1 MGGGECRTGLGDDST
16 GGDVSAPEYHVLLGL
31 HGGIELY
38 CLLAAVGQLL
48 HQHTVCAL
56 GQGCAGHDA
65 GRTASRQGR
74 SGGISGVELHG
85 HGQGDGCFAA
95 GTGGVGAVQGV
106 AVEGAAVKGRL
117 VHPGRKRPGGNAA
130 ARFVQRDGL
139 RLRPRQSRSGIQHA
153 AQRLRG
159 RAERLFHKKSS
170 KCPATPG
177 LPWLRRGAA
186 GIHIKRQA
194 EKEAEAS

>member
-1 MGGGECRTGLGDDST
+1 MGGGEYRTGFGDDST
-16 GGDVSAPEYHVLLGL
+16 GGDVSAPEYHVLLGF

-38 CLLAAVGQLL
+38 RLLATVGQFL

-65 GRTASRQGR
+65 GRTAHRQRR

-106 AVEGAAVKGRL
+106 AVEGTAVKGRL
-117 VHPGRKRPGGNAA
+117 VHPGRKRPGSNPA

-159 RAERLFHKKSS
+159 RAERLFHKKILQMPGHTR
-170 KCPATPG
+170 PAM
-177 LPWLRRGAA
+177 AQA
-186 GIHIKRQA
+186 GRSGDPYK
-194 EKEAEAS
+194 KTG

>member
-38 CLLAAVGQLL
+38 HLLAAVGQLL

-65 GRTASRQGR
+65 GRTASRQRR
-74 SGGISGVELHG
+74 SGGISGVELHS

-95 GTGGVGAVQGV
+95 GTGGVGTVQGV

-130 ARFVQRDGL
+130 VRFVQRDGL

-170 KCPATPG
+170 KCPTTPG
-177 LPWLRRGAA
+177 LLWLRRGAA
-186 GIHIKRQA
+186 GIHIKRQVK
-194 EKEAEAS
+194 KEAETF

>member
-1 MGGGECRTGLGDDST
+1 MGGGEYRTGLSDDST
-16 GGDVSAPEYHVLLGL
+16 GGNVSAPEYHVLLGL

-38 CLLAAVGQLL
+38 RLLAAVGQLL

-65 GRTASRQGR
+65 GRTASRQRR

-117 VHPGRKRPGGNAA
+117 VHPGRKRPSGNAA
-130 ARFVQRDGL
+130 ARFVQRDDL
-139 RLRPRQSRSGIQHA
+139 CLRPRQSRRGIQHA
-153 AQRLRG
+153 VQRLRG
-159 RAERLFHKKSS
+159 RTERLFHKKILQMPGHTR
-170 KCPATPG
+170 PAM
-177 LPWLRRGAA
+177 AQA
-186 GIHIKRQA
+186 GRSGDPYKKA
-194 EKEAEAS
+194 G

>member
-1 MGGGECRTGLGDDST
+1 MGGGEYRTGFGDDST

-38 CLLAAVGQLL
+38 RLLAAVGQLL

-65 GRTASRQGR
+65 GRTASRQRR

-130 ARFVQRDGL
+130 VRFVQRDNL
-139 RLRPRQSRSGIQHA
+139 RLRPR
-153 AQRLRG
+153 
-159 RAERLFHKKSS
+159 
-170 KCPATPG
+170 
-177 LPWLRRGAA
+177 
-186 GIHIKRQA
+186 
-194 EKEAEAS
+194 

>member
-1 MGGGECRTGLGDDST
+1 MGGGEYRTGFGDDST
-16 GGDVSAPEYHVLLGL
+16 GGDVPAPEYHVLLGL

-38 CLLAAVGQLL
+38 RLLAAVGQLL

-65 GRTASRQGR
+65 GRTAHRQGR

-85 HGQGDGCFAA
+85 HGQGDGGFAA

-159 RAERLFHKKSS
+159 HAERLFHKKSS

-177 LPWLRRGAA
+177 LLWLRRGAV
-186 GIHIKRQA
+186 GIHIKRQVK
-194 EKEAEAS
+194 KEAETS